1 MWSAALAWRIEFE
14 DAALKELSKLDKPV
28 AKRIVTFLRERVA
41 VLDDPRSIGEALK
54 GSRLGEFWKYRVGDY
69 RIITTI
75 EDGVMRILVLKVGNR
90 REVYR

>member
-1 MWSAALAWRIEFE
+1 MAWRIEFE

-41 VLDDPRSIGEALK
+41 MLDDPRSIGEALK

-69 RIITTI
+69 RIITSI